1 MTPSEKLQMALLYD
15 FYGELLTEKQ
25 REFFNLRHNEDL
37 SLAEIAEQAGIS
49 RQGVHDILSRAEHIL
64 RQTEEKT
71 GLIRRYTQ
79 LQKDIGCALELV
91 AQLRELATDEKS
103 ARILQELAEVL
114 GRMKG

>member
-1 MTPSEKLQMALLYD
+1 MTPSEKLQMTLLYD

-25 REFFNLRHNEDL
+25 KEFFNLRHNEDL

-49 RQGVHDILSRAEHIL
+49 RQGVHDILSRAENIL

-71 GLIRRYTQ
+71 GLIHRFTQ
-79 LQKDIGCALELV
+79 LQKDIGYAQELV
-91 AQLRELATDEKS
+91 GQLRELVTDETP
-103 ARILQELAEVL
+103 ARLIQELAEVL